1 MLVDVQLSISYSLKS
16 DKIKGNDVRIEIETG
31 IRKKEFYGLDNDFI
45 EIEIAELK
53 VPLIKNV
60 SFSRNG

>member
-16 DKIKGNDVRIEIETG
+16 DKIKGIYVRIKIEKG
-31 IRKKEFYGLDNDFI
+31 VGKNDFYGLDNDFI
-45 EIEIAELK
+45 EIEIDKLK
-53 VPLIKNV
+53 VPLIQNI